1 MPSPRPTP
9 RPALSP
15 LFEEGDD
22 VVVGDGLAE
31 AGRGEAGGVADE
43 VKEGVVAAAVEEEEA
58 AFCEMLK

>member
-15 LFEEGDD
+15 LFEGDD

-31 AGRGEAGGVADE
+31 VGRGEAGGVADE
-43 VKEGVVAAAVEEEEA
+43 VEEGVVAAAVEEEA